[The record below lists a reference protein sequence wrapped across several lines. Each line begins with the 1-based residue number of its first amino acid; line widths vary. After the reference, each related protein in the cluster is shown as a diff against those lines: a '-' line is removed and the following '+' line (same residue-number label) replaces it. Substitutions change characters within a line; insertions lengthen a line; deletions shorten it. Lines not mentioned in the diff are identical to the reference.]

1 MMRAPLVI
9 VLAALLAACADLSL
23 RGEAMP
29 DTAYERQILL
39 TLPQDVT
46 VATALNG
53 DPNRRYLRRRAYGPP
68 PAIDAMLD
76 ELASRH
82 GLERVEGWPIASLGV
97 YCEVFRVPESLEIDS
112 VIGVLMADPRVD
124 LVQPMN
130 TFETLVSRYDDPYAD
145 LQPAMSQLGIEQ
157 AHRLATGKGVTVA
170 VIDSAIDASHPDL
183 DGHVA
188 FSRNFIGAG
197 AGSIE
202 GEIHGTAVA
211 GVIASTAN
219 NKVGIVG
226 VAPDVSIAALRACWS
241 VEASGSR
248 ARCSSF
254 SLAQALEIALG
265 IGPAVINLSLGGP
278 HDPLLARLLTEAMRR
293 GIVVVTAE
301 PAADGI
307 ERFPASLSGVIV
319 ARGSPA
325 RAGEESR
332 SHAFVAPSSE
342 ILTTIPNAGYAFFSG
357 SSLAAAHV
365 SGVIALILEHD
376 ASIGARRIAQ
386 LLTDTVGFSLDG
398 TSISA
403 CGALQTLT
411 DTQIC
416 AIGADV
422 ASYSDLAND

>member
-1 MMRAPLVI
+1 VI
-9 VLAALLAACADLSL
+9 VLAALLGACAELSL
-23 RGEAMP
+23 RSEAAP
-29 DTAYERQILL
+29 DTVYGRQILL
-39 TLPQDVT
+39 TLPQDV
-46 VATALNG
+46 AAAAALNG

-68 PAIDAMLD
+68 PVIDATLD

-82 GLERVEGWPIASLGV
+82 GLKRVEGWPIASLGV
-97 YCEVFRVPESLEIDS
+97 YCEVFRVPESMEIDN
-112 VIGVLMADPRVD
+112 VIGVLLADPRVD

-183 DGHVA
+183 DGHVE
-188 FSRNFIGAG
+188 FSRDLIGAG
-197 AGSIE
+197 PASIE

-241 VEASGSR
+241 VDSLGSR

-265 IGPAVINLSLGGP
+265 IEPAVINLSLGGP
-278 HDPLLARLLTEAMRR
+278 HDPLLARLLAQAMRR
-293 GIVVVTAE
+293 GIVVVTADSG
-301 PAADGI
+301 ADG
-307 ERFPASLSGVIV
+307 ESFPASMPGVIV
-319 ARGSPA
+319 ARGSPVLA
-325 RAGEESR
+325 NGSR
-332 SHAFVAPSSE
+332 GHAFVAPASE
-342 ILTTIPNAGYAFFSG
+342 ILTTIPNSGYAFLSG
-357 SSLAAAHV
+357 TSLAAAHV
-365 SGVIALILEHD
+365 SGVIALILERD
-376 ASIGARRIAQ
+376 ASIGAERIAQ
-386 LLTDTVGFSLDG
+386 LLADTMSFSLDG
-398 TSISA
+398 SSISA
-403 CGALQTLT
+403 CGALQRLT

-416 AIGADV
+416 AVGADV